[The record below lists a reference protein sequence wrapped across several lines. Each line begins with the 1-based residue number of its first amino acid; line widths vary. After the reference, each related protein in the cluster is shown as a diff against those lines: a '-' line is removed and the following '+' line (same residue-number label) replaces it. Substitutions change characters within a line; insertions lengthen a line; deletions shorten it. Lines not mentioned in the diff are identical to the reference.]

1 MKMLQDLNGGHKEQL
16 KSTLKTCKNDQNLP
30 VLSIFIFK
38 KYFYLFIYLAASGL
52 GCGMGTPSCS
62 M

>member
-1 MKMLQDLNGGHKEQL
+1 MLQDLNGGHKEQL
-16 KSTLKTCKNDQNLP
+16 STLKTYKNDQNLP
-30 VLSIFIFK
+30 VPSIFIFK